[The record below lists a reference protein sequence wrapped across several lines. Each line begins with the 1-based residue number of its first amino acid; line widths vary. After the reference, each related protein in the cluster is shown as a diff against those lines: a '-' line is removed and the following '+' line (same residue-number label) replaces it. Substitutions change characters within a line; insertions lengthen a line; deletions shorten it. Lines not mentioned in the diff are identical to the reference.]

1 MDRHK
6 ETITFRMLVQCLT
19 GMGRTYPMYH
29 PIGYHNQM
37 YFVLCASFTEQRASY
52 IFYRRKKQT
61 YLFCG
66 RVIVSHGR
74 IYLNSEENAAPCHRR
89 IPPDRPLRTL
99 RRQHKW
105 RELYKAAMALCE
117 LDPLWVSP
125 RLTEEELERY
135 YD

>member
-6 ETITFRMLVQCLT
+6 ETITFQTLVQCLT
-19 GMGRTYPMYH
+19 GLARTYPMYH
-29 PIGYHNQM
+29 PVGYHNQT
-37 YFVLCASFTEQRASY
+37 YLVLCASHTEQRASY
-52 IFYRRKKQT
+52 LFYRHEKQT

-74 IYLNSEENAAPCHRR
+74 IYLDSEENGGPCHRR

-99 RRQHKW
+99 RQQHKW
-105 RELYKAAMALCE
+105 KELYKAAHTLCV
-117 LDPLWVSP
+117 LNPLWVSP